1 MPHFRGMDD
10 DRQDTQT
17 RRPTLSQ
24 VARAAGVS
32 EITASRAL
40 RRDGPVARDT
50 RERVERAAI
59 ALNYVPNRLAGTLAG
74 AASRQVGVI
83 LPSLSN
89 IVFADVL
96 KGLEDRLE
104 GDGYHPILG
113 ISNYDPLREERLLR
127 DLLSWRPAGLV
138 IAPARKTDVTRRL
151 LAAAD
156 LPVVEIMDVDAES
169 ADMAVGI
176 SHRGAG
182 RAMAHYLAGRGYR
195 RVAYLGHGIESDF
208 RATQRLEGFRDGLRE
223 VGVTLGDVLCLPG
236 HSTVP
241 LGREGL
247 ARLLAEAATPPEAVF
262 FSNDDMAVG
271 GAFHCQAAG
280 IAVPEGPLSIAPV
293 VAGDRLRIE
302 SERVSGAARRVPWG
316 RDAGHVVVF
325 GEAGTV
331 ALVRTGDADIDRGAN
346 VAGEPRDDLSF
357 DGIPAV
363 AAGTVPGLDRD
374 RLHERGAL
382 VRSVQMAGAMDR
394 VLVMSVQYGG
404 ERKQFG
410 RPLAKFQAIQQ
421 QLAVLAGHAA
431 AAGTAADAAVSA
443 AEGDADASLAIAAA
457 KARTSE
463 AAGIV
468 AGIAHQVHGAMGF
481 TYEHALHHFTRR
493 LWSWRDEFGNEAL
506 WNRTLGMRVAAAG
519 GEALWPLITAT

>member
-1 MPHFRGMDD
+1 MPHFHGMDD

-50 RERVERAAI
+50 RDRVERAAI

-138 IAPARKTDVTRRL
+138 IAPARKTEVTRGL

-176 SHRGAG
+176 SHHGAG

-195 RVAYLGHGIESDF
+195 RFAYLGHGIETDF

-236 HSTVP
+236 PSTVP

-247 ARLLAEAATPPEAVF
+247 ARLLAEAETPPEAVF

-280 IAVPEGPLSIAPV
+280 IAVPDDLALAGFNGLSIGQALPKPLTTIASQREHIGF
-293 VAGDRLRIE
+293 VAATHLLDRL
-302 SERVSGAARRVPWG
+302 
-316 RDAGHVVVF
+316 
-325 GEAGTV
+325 
-331 ALVRTGDADIDRGAN
+331 
-346 VAGEPRDDLSF
+346 
-357 DGIPAV
+357 
-363 AAGTVPGLDRD
+363 
-374 RLHERGAL
+374 
-382 VRSVQMAGAMDR
+382 
-394 VLVMSVQYGG
+394 
-404 ERKQFG
+404 
-410 RPLAKFQAIQQ
+410 
-421 QLAVLAGHAA
+421 
-431 AAGTAADAAVSA
+431 
-443 AEGDADASLAIAAA
+443 
-457 KARTSE
+457 
-463 AAGIV
+463 
-468 AGIAHQVHGAMGF
+468 
-481 TYEHALHHFTRR
+481 
-493 LWSWRDEFGNEAL
+493 
-506 WNRTLGMRVAAAG
+506 AG
-519 GEALWPLITAT
+519 GNPPRVTNVDFRLIPGATA

>member
-1 MPHFRGMDD
+1 MST
-10 DRQDTQT
+10 DTALITDTAERLFADLATPETVNAAEAGTWPAALWQALEET
-17 RRPTLSQ
+17 GLTLVLVPEEAGGAGGDLSD
-24 VARAAGVS
+24 AAAILRAA
-32 EITASRAL
+32 ASHAA
-40 RRDGPVARDT
+40 PV
-50 RERVERAAI
+50 
-59 ALNYVPNRLAGTLAG
+59 PLAET
-74 AASRQVGVI
+74 
-83 LPSLSN
+83 
-89 IVFADVL
+89 
-96 KGLEDRLE
+96 
-104 GDGYHPILG
+104 
-113 ISNYDPLREERLLR
+113 
-127 DLLSWRPAGLV
+127 
-138 IAPARKTDVTRRL
+138 L
-151 LAAAD
+151 LAAWA
-156 LPVVEIMDVDAES
+156 LS
-169 ADMAVGI
+169 
-176 SHRGAG
+176 
-182 RAMAHYLAGRGYR
+182 
-195 RVAYLGHGIESDF
+195 
-208 RATQRLEGFRDGLRE
+208 
-223 VGVTLGDVLCLPG
+223 
-236 HSTVP
+236 
-241 LGREGL
+241 
-247 ARLLAEAATPPEAVF
+247 
-262 FSNDDMAVG
+262 
-271 GAFHCQAAG
+271 AAG

-293 VAGDRLRIE
+293 VPGDRLRIE
-302 SERVSGAARRVPWG
+302 SERVSGVARRVPWG

-346 VAGEPRDDLSF
+346 VAGEPRDDISF

-363 AAGTVPGLDRD
+363 AAGTVPGLDRG

-394 VLVMSVQYGG
+394 ILVMSVQYGG

-493 LWSWRDEFGNEAL
+493 LWSWREEFGNEAL

-519 GEALWPLITAT
+519 GETLWPLITAT